1 MKQLPLWASV
11 LMIIGILIT
20 GYFVLSRKKAPY
32 GLADFKSFTYTWG
45 KADSLVNR
53 YSSLTGAY
61 QYLDRRDSLIKNQVK
76 LRSNDLIFLH
86 NKINELGFWKLPE
99 QIGQAGNPAD
109 ATVYHL
115 QFNYHGKS
123 KQLNVY
129 KEKAQHPD
137 SQLDSAMRIISLV
150 QGVIDEADN
159 RYH

>member
-1 MKQLPLWASV
+1 MKQLPLWASIV
-11 LMIIGILIT
+11 MIIGILIT
-20 GYFVLSRKKAPY
+20 GYFVLSRKKAPV
-32 GLADFKSFTYTWG
+32 GIAGFKSFTYTWG

-53 YSSLTGAY
+53 YSSLTGTY

-86 NKINELGFWKLPE
+86 NKINELGFWRLPE
-99 QIGQAGNPAD
+99 QVGQADAD
-109 ATVYHL
+109 ATVYCL
-115 QFNYHGKS
+115 QFNYQGKS